1 MPKQV
6 SFSNYF
12 RIFLEMEQL
21 MDEMV
26 QLKNAT
32 EINSTLL
39 ENIEYLL
46 QVYYI
51 V

>member
-1 MPKQV
+1 
-6 SFSNYF
+6 
-12 RIFLEMEQL
+12 

-26 QLKNAT
+26 QLKNTT

>member
-1 MPKQV
+1 
-6 SFSNYF
+6 
-12 RIFLEMEQL
+12 

-26 QLKNAT
+26 QLKNTT

-46 QVYYI
+46 QVYII

>member
-1 MPKQV
+1 
-6 SFSNYF
+6 
-12 RIFLEMEQL
+12 

>member
-1 MPKQV
+1 
-6 SFSNYF
+6 
-12 RIFLEMEQL
+12 
-21 MDEMV
+21 MDEMI
-26 QLKNAT
+26 QLKNTT